1 MGEGAHL
8 PEIIIPR
15 PLQEHTAGQKRVTVE
30 GATVGQA
37 LVALLGRYP
46 ALAEHVFTAEGTI
59 RPSLHLFLGEREVHN
74 LQGPETPLA
83 ATDRLIM
90 VLPIGGGSG
99 R

>member
-1 MGEGAHL
+1 M
-8 PEIIIPR
+8 PEIIVPG
-15 PLQEHTAGQKRVTVE
+15 PLQEHTGDQKRVTVQA
-30 GATVGQA
+30 ATVGEALAA
-37 LVALLGRYP
+37 LVARYP

-99 R
+99 GWR